1 MATPV
6 FDGATETNVREMLH
20 LADLDETGQVW
31 LTDGRTGEVFDRK
44 VTVGLYLYVK
54 TSSSCR

>member
-1 MATPV
+1 
-6 FDGATETNVREMLH
+6 MLR

-44 VTVGLYLYVK
+44 VTVGLYICLNFII
-54 TSSSCR
+54 